1 MNNNPQLQAML
12 AQMQAQGQFQQPPN
26 MMQPTLPQSSND
38 QLMQAMLMQL
48 QQMQQMLGVLL
59 QAHYER
65 EQRYANKQG
74 GGYGGGYNGGGNR
87 YGGGNYGGGGGNYGG
102 NRYGGGR

>member
-12 AQMQAQGQFQQPPN
+12 AQMQAQGQLQQAPN
-26 MMQPTLPQSSND
+26 MMQPTLPQASND

-65 EQRYANKQG
+65 ERRYANKGQFNG
-74 GGYGGGYNGGGNR
+74 GGNFGGEFNGGGNR
-87 YGGGNYGGGGGNYGG
+87 YGGGNYGG